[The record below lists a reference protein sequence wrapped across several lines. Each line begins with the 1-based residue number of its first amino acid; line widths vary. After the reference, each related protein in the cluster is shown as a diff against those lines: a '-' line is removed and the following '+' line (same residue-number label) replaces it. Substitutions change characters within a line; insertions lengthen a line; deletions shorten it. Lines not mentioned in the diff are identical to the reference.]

1 KIANLTVTC
10 GDLFDRNR
18 RISYVFIAGRPVDLR
33 PVPAAPVGGAGAASG
48 TWSLRVSFEGQP
60 EPAVSL
66 TLQQQGEQL
75 RGSIQGDYG
84 AAQISSASVG
94 VGGDIKFTVPI
105 TTGPST
111 TEATFTGTING
122 NQMSGTVQ
130 ALNLGNGAFSGT
142 RASG

>member
-1 KIANLTVTC
+1 
-10 GDLFDRNR
+10 
-18 RISYVFIAGRPVDLR
+18 
-33 PVPAAPVGGAGAASG
+33 
-48 TWSLRVSFEGQP
+48 FEGQP
-60 EPAVSL
+60 ERAVSL

-142 RASG
+142 RASGPPAATPAATPGATPPPAAPQPSATPPPNGTKPE